1 MKSSWKTSSVG
12 QNKMNPVTKTLLL
25 ITGTILAVFAVPAVL
40 IIFHAYLNVFFAIVL
55 VLTCFVLFAY
65 YTYQEFLPEFQQAQ
79 LEEEQIIARFEGNPD
94 KIRFYRGFK
103 KHFDGDLNLKQLEQ
117 WLIDHPRKH

>member
-1 MKSSWKTSSVG
+1 MKSSWNNVESKPSR
-12 QNKMNPVTKTLLL
+12 MNPVTKTLLL
-25 ITGTILAVFAVPAVL
+25 TLGTILAVFAVPVVL
-40 IIFHAYLNVFFAIVL
+40 IIFHAYLNAFFAIVL

-65 YTYQEFLPEFQQAQ
+65 YTYQEFLLEFQQAH

>member
-1 MKSSWKTSSVG
+1 
-12 QNKMNPVTKTLLL
+12 MNPVTKTLLL
-25 ITGTILAVFAVPAVL
+25 MLGTILAVFAIPAVL
-40 IIFHAYLNVFFAIVL
+40 IIFHAYLNAFFAIVL

-65 YTYQEFLPEFQQAQ
+65 YTYQEFLLEFQQAH

>member
-1 MKSSWKTSSVG
+1 
-12 QNKMNPVTKTLLL
+12 
-25 ITGTILAVFAVPAVL
+25 
-40 IIFHAYLNVFFAIVL
+40 LNAFFAIVL

-65 YTYQEFLPEFQQAQ
+65 YTYQEFLLEFQQAH